1 MSGHTVVKQ
10 DRRRFVTITVTA
22 VAVGLLAVLALW
34 ARWSG
39 DAVSPRIVEGWAMPN
54 ASGTAV
60 SLHQS
65 PEDTSGEGYVI
76 AGARWRGID
85 NVWHEGSDIPTCV
98 GNDTGSFS
106 HVMLGLIT
114 VETPDGG
121 VWDQVT
127 WLECVD
133 VPLPS

>member
-85 NVWHEGSDIPTCV
+85 NVWHDLISRRASATTLARSAI
-98 GNDTGSFS
+98 
-106 HVMLGLIT
+106 MLGLIT

-127 WLECVD
+127 WLECLD